1 MLGTAITHETVDL
14 QVLFEGEVERKRG
27 EEDDRLDVVEE
38 WYPVLALL
46 FVVAGY
52 CTHHPHP
59 RESMTITLRQIHEI
73 WIREGTYTAATSTNV
88 VNVPLRSRKRTT
100 FHGEMVLFDTE
111 RPHSRTNDIICS
123 QF

>member
-46 FVVAGY
+46 LPNLHLLPIEMLRVRGKKIVVFDFDFRIRICIWGFVVPEFP
-52 CTHHPHP
+52 T
-59 RESMTITLRQIHEI
+59 
-73 WIREGTYTAATSTNV
+73 
-88 VNVPLRSRKRTT
+88 
-100 FHGEMVLFDTE
+100 
-111 RPHSRTNDIICS
+111 
-123 QF
+123 